1 MHAFVTGATG
11 FCGRHL
17 VAALIARGHRVT
29 ALVRPTSNRKGL
41 TDLGVGF
48 VEGDLLEPASYRAA
62 VGEADVV
69 FHLAA
74 QLRTP
79 WRDDFMT
86 TNGDAT
92 GQLAEA
98 CAQAATPPVFVYV
111 SSLAASAC
119 SHRLL
124 LFAWWCTLHR
134 LRVDQS
140 TSSTAVAE
148 LRSMAPSRPISATC
162 RA

>member
-41 TDLGVGF
+41 VDLGVGF

-92 GQLAEA
+92 HCCRCL
-98 CAQAATPPVFVYV
+98 V
-111 SSLAASAC
+111 
-119 SHRLL
+119 
-124 LFAWWCTLHR
+124 
-134 LRVDQS
+134 
-140 TSSTAVAE
+140 
-148 LRSMAPSRPISATC
+148 RPWC
-162 RA
+162 RAAWRGEGPPPLDVPR